1 MPDGILG
8 TWTLPGT
15 GTVHIYSGA
24 NGSLIRHLEGESISD
39 LFGSSVAGLAPLVLT
54 GPLPDLS
61 ITKTASPDPVVVGQ
75 DVTYTITITNGGSG
89 DATAVV
95 LMDTLSG
102 QLGFVTADSTQ
113 GTVFGL
119 GNTVTGDLGDIGE
132 GRSLTVTVVAR
143 ALDLGTA
150 CNDASVHT
158 SAEELTLENNTAR
171 VCVTIVA
178 GGDGP
183 DLTITKT
190 ASPDPVAT
198 GQMLAYTIVVTNNGS
213 GDATGVTVYDGLPEH
228 VTLGMVPEDCDQASG
243 VVTCN
248 LGALPA
254 GETVTLGF
262 SVTVGSL
269 ACGTLTNEASAR
281 SLEGDENPS
290 DNSTTVDTQVSDC
303 EDLVDLSIIKSD
315 FPDPVAPGQQLT
327 YTITV
332 GTTGDATGVVMTDQI
347 PEGTVFV
354 PGSGDCVENPPGSG
368 TVIWTIGDLPDG
380 TSVTCDVTV
389 TVVDVSDFAHY
400 TLNADFDQG
409 VMINVG
415 HGGVFP
421 VPDDQLQLNPTYPYQ
436 FIWIAASLRGTII
449 KIDTDTGEILG
460 EYLSAPDG
468 MGRDPSRT
476 TVDLNGNVWAGN
488 REEGVFGG
496 SMGSVVQIGLE
507 QNLQCEDR
515 NGNGVID
522 TYTGLGNVRDWD
534 NAGGADT
541 NGGVSTAQDECIIKY
556 ARTNGTKVRHVSVA
570 GNNVWAGG
578 FDGQDDFDLIDGDTG
593 TVLSTFDVDCGG
605 YGGLVDANGVL
616 WSADREP
623 LPRGILRYDTKNTTP
638 TADDTYE
645 CMVYSQAYGVG
656 IDSLGNIWLSQHTGS
671 VLQIRSAG
679 QSHPGAQAHLRGRH
693 KRCCSD
699 PHRR

>member
-1 MPDGILG
+1 
-8 TWTLPGT
+8 
-15 GTVHIYSGA
+15 
-24 NGSLIRHLEGESISD
+24 
-39 LFGSSVAGLAPLVLT
+39 
-54 GPLPDLS
+54 
-61 ITKTASPDPVVVGQ
+61 
-75 DVTYTITITNGGSG
+75 
-89 DATAVV
+89 
-95 LMDTLSG
+95 
-102 QLGFVTADSTQ
+102 
-113 GTVFGL
+113 
-119 GNTVTGDLGDIGE
+119 
-132 GRSLTVTVVAR
+132 
-143 ALDLGTA
+143 
-150 CNDASVHT
+150 
-158 SAEELTLENNTAR
+158 
-171 VCVTIVA
+171 
-178 GGDGP
+178 
-183 DLTITKT
+183 
-190 ASPDPVAT
+190 
-198 GQMLAYTIVVTNNGS
+198 
-213 GDATGVTVYDGLPEH
+213 
-228 VTLGMVPEDCDQASG
+228 MVPEGCDQASG

-303 EDLVDLSIIKSD
+303 EDLVDLSITKSD
-315 FPDPVAPGQQLT
+315 FPDPVPPGQQLT

-578 FDGQDDFDLIDGDTG
+578 FDGQDDLTSSMG
-593 TVLSTFDVDCGG
+593 TRERSCPHSTWIAAAMAAWWTPMASSGRRIENRCPVGPSG
-605 YGGLVDANGVL
+605 TIPRTPPLRPMTL
-616 WSADREP
+616 TSAWC
-623 LPRGILRYDTKNTTP
+623 IAKHM
-638 TADDTYE
+638 AW
-645 CMVYSQAYGVG
+645 V
-656 IDSLGNIWLSQHTGS
+656 
-671 VLQIRSAG
+671 
-679 QSHPGAQAHLRGRH
+679 
-693 KRCCSD
+693 
-699 PHRR
+699 